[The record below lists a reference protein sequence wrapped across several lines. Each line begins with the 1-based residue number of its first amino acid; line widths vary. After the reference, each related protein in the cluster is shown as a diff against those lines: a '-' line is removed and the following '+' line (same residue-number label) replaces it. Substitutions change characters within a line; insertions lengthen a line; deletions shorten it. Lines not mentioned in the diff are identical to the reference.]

1 MCGDRLAQENT
12 MRPDDFS
19 AYPIMLVDDDT
30 EALSLLKLLL
40 RHDGFTNVVAFD
52 DSQKALEYFEKEE
65 TSVIVMDL
73 LMPKLHGG
81 YLLEVFSREK
91 PYIPVIIVSGES
103 QIDLAIE
110 CMKTGAVDYL
120 TKPLTV
126 NRFTASIKRAL
137 ELRSLNEDIM
147 LLDKSADAV
156 SRPLLP
162 HTAAIITQNKEM
174 FALLRYAEVVSKS
187 RQPVL
192 ITGETGVGKELVAK
206 SVHTMSGLKGGFV
219 CINIA
224 GLDDLMFSDTL
235 FGHCK
240 GAYTG
245 AHSDRDGLIMKA
257 AKGTIFLDE
266 IGDLNEY
273 SQIKLLR
280 LLQENEYYPL
290 GSDNAVNSHA
300 RLVVATNRNLRQ
312 RVNEGKFRKDLYYRL
327 CTHQIAIPPLRN
339 RQDDLSLLLEHFIQ
353 EAAHAMGKGRLS
365 YRKELINLLKTYD
378 FPGNVREL
386 QSMVYDFVSRSTTT
400 RLSAT
405 LFKQIIEREKGIS
418 QPLKEQT
425 DGTDAVDFNS
435 VFFATF
441 PTIRHAEAVLISKA
455 LNIANGNQG
464 IAAQL
469 LGITR
474 QALNNRLRRTKRPA
488 SLADR

>member
-1 MCGDRLAQENT
+1 VTGSQKENA

-40 RHDGFTNVVAFD
+40 RHDGFTNVVTFD

-73 LMPKLHGG
+73 MMPKLHGK
-81 YLLEVFSREK
+81 YLLEVFSRDK
-91 PYIPVIIVSGES
+91 PYIPVIVVSGES
-103 QIDLAIE
+103 QIESAID

-137 ELRSLNEDIM
+137 ELRSLNENIM

-156 SRPLLP
+156 SRPILP
-162 HTAAIITQNKEM
+162 HTAAI
-174 FALLRYAEVVSKS
+174 
-187 RQPVL
+187 

-206 SVHTMSGLKGGFV
+206 AVHTMSGLRGGFV

-257 AKGTIFLDE
+257 ANGTIFLDE

-290 GSDNAVNSHA
+290 GSDNAFNSHA

-339 RQDDLSLLLEHFIQ
+339 RLDDIPLLLEHFIQ
-353 EAAHAMGKGRLS
+353 EAAHGMGKGRLS
-365 YRKELINLLKTYD
+365 YRKELIQLLKTYD

-386 QSMVYDFVSRSTTT
+386 QSMVYDFVSRTTTT
-400 RLSAT
+400 RLPAM
-405 LFKQIIEREKGIS
+405 LFKQIIEREKGVS
-418 QPLKEQT
+418 QPLKVQG
-425 DGTDAVDFNS
+425 DGNDAVDFNS
-435 VFFATF
+435 VFFSTF
-441 PTIRHAEAVLISKA
+441 PTIRQAETELISKA

-474 QALNNRLRRTKRPA
+474 QALNNRLRRAKRLA
-488 SLADR
+488 SLANR

>member
-1 MCGDRLAQENT
+1 MS
-12 MRPDDFS
+12 PDDFS

-40 RHDGFTNVVAFD
+40 RHDGFTNVVTFD
-52 DSQKALEYFEKEE
+52 DSQKALEYFDKKE

-73 LMPKLHGG
+73 LMPKLHGR

-103 QIDLAIE
+103 RIDAAIE

-120 TKPLTV
+120 TKPLSV

-147 LLDKSADAV
+147 LLDKAAV
-156 SRPLLP
+156 NRPLLP
-162 HTAAIITQNKEM
+162 HTAAIITQNKDM
-174 FALLRYAEVVSKS
+174 LALLRYAEVVSKS
-187 RQPVL
+187 HQPVL

-206 SVHTMSGLKGGFV
+206 EVHTMSGLKGGFV

-245 AHSDRDGLIMKA
+245 AQSDRDGLIMKA
-257 AKGTIFLDE
+257 ANGTIFLDE

-290 GSDNAVNSHA
+290 GSDNAVKSQA

-339 RQDDLSLLLEHFIQ
+339 RQDDIPLLLEHFIQ
-353 EAAHAMGKGRLS
+353 EAAHSMGKGHLS
-365 YRKELINLLKTYD
+365 YRKELIQLLKTYD

-386 QSMVYDFVSRSTTT
+386 QSMVCDFVSRTTTT
-400 RLSAT
+400 RLSAM
-405 LFKQIIEREKGIS
+405 LFKQIIEREKGGS
-418 QPLKEQT
+418 QTPKEQVE
-425 DGTDAVDFNS
+425 GNEEVDFNS
-435 VFFATF
+435 VFFSTF
-441 PTIRHAEAVLISKA
+441 PTIRQAETVLIGKA

-474 QALNNRLRRTKRPA
+474 QALNNRLRRSKETT
-488 SLADR
+488 SLANQ

>member
-1 MCGDRLAQENT
+1 MFGERLAQENA
-12 MRPDDFS
+12 MRSDDFG
-19 AYPIMLVDDDT
+19 AYPLMLVDDDT
-30 EALSLLKLLL
+30 ETLSLLKLLL
-40 RHDGFTNVVAFD
+40 RHNGITNVVAFD

-65 TSVIVMDL
+65 TSAIVMDL
-73 LMPKLHGG
+73 KMPKLHGK
-81 YLLEVFSREK
+81 YLLQVFSREK

-103 QIDLAIE
+103 QIDSAIE
-110 CMKTGAVDYL
+110 CMKTGAIDYL

-147 LLDKSADAV
+147 LLGTSADAAN
-156 SRPLLP
+156 RPLLP
-162 HTAAIITQNKEM
+162 HTASIITQDKEM
-174 FALLRYAEVVSKS
+174 FVLLRYAEVVSKS

-206 SVHTMSGLKGGFV
+206 AVHSMSGLGGGFV

-245 AHSDRDGLIMKA
+245 AQSDRDGLIMKA
-257 AKGTIFLDE
+257 ANGTIFLDE

-280 LLQENEYYPL
+280 LLQENEFYPL
-290 GSDNAVNSHA
+290 GSDNAVKSHA

-339 RQDDLSLLLEHFIQ
+339 RQDDLPLLLEHFVE

-365 YRKELINLLKTYD
+365 YRKELIQLLKTYD

-386 QSMVYDFVSRSTTT
+386 QSMVYDFVSRTTT
-400 RLSAT
+400 NRLST
-405 LFKQIIEREKGIS
+405 MLFKQIIEREKGECH
-418 QPLKEQT
+418 PLKEQG
-425 DGTDAVDFNS
+425 DGNDAVDFHS
-435 VFFATF
+435 VSFSTF
-441 PTIRHAEAVLISKA
+441 PTIRQAETVLISTA

-474 QALNNRLRRTKRPA
+474 QALNNRLRRTKRPEA
-488 SLADR
+488 LANR